1 MSEEKRVIELDESE
15 FGAVVDTM
23 YKRRKDMIENQENP
37 DFISEVL
44 EKIIKSPTKKKMFY
58 KKEHYER

>member
-23 YKRRKDMIENQENP
+23 YKRRNEMIEKQE
-37 DFISEVL
+37 DSEFISEVL
-44 EKIIKSPTKKKMFY
+44 EKIIKAPTKKKMFV
-58 KKEHYER
+58 KKERYER